1 MKFYELFIDELG
13 HSNPLSTQSDLYI
26 LCGCVVENSD
36 RENIKIKADQI
47 KFKYWNTTDVVFHS
61 RELGRNLND
70 FKIFDRKTKFKEAFY
85 NDLFCLLRSCNFSIF
100 VITVNKKLTKGKG
113 WNSVKVIQE
122 TSRKLLYHFIVWLLG
137 MGGAKGKIN
146 VESATAE
153 KDKFYLNQFSYF
165 LSPGCKELS
174 VDFKTIQNI
183 LTSISF
189 VTKRNHD
196 IEEQIADLF
205 AYAAR
210 CKFMR
215 QNKIK
220 TFKVGS
226 YEDRMI
232 KLLDNK
238 LFQKPLK
245 AREQKMKFYESI
257 EPFCIL
263 PKT

>member
-1 MKFYELFIDELG
+1 MRFFELFIDELG
-13 HSNPLSTQSDLYI
+13 HSNPLSLQSNLYI
-26 LCGCVVENSD
+26 LCGCVVEKPD
-36 RENIKIKADQI
+36 RLDIKIKADQI
-47 KFKYWNTTDVVFHS
+47 KFKYWNKTDVIFHS
-61 RELGRNLND
+61 RELGKNLND
-70 FKIFDRKTKFKEAFY
+70 FNIFNQNPRLKAAFY
-85 NDLFCLLRSCNFSIF
+85 NDLFNFLNNCNISVFI
-100 VITVNKKLTKGKG
+100 IAIDKKVAKKKG

-122 TSRKLLYHFIVWLLG
+122 TSRKLFFHYIIWLLG
-137 MGGAKGKIN
+137 MGNAKGKIN
-146 VESATAE
+146 IESATAE
-153 KDKFYLNQFSYF
+153 KDRFYLNEFSYF
-165 LSPGCKELS
+165 LSPGSKEIS
-174 VDFKTIQNI
+174 IDFRIIQNI

-215 QNKIK
+215 LRKIAA
-220 TFKVGS
+220 FKVGS

-232 KLLDNK
+232 RLLDNK
-238 LFQKPLK
+238 LFQKPVRAK
-245 AREQKMKFYESI
+245 EQKMKFYEPI